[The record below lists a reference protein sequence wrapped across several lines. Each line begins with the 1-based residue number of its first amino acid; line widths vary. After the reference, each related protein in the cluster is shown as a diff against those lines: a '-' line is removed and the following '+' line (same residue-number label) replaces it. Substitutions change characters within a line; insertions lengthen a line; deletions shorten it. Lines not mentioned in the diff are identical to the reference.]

1 MIQPDTAARPL
12 HSKVKGSVLGVDNS
26 LGVIYKYYSC
36 LFHRNGGLA
45 QSDPSTPPYR
55 LNVLGKYTEEEF
67 PLRKTA
73 SEPNLLKQRLKH
85 RVFETSRV
93 SPLTRRREQRV
104 LVKRKSQLTIDAS
117 GSTPE
122 SGPNSP
128 TVVLSTSSGANTP
141 IVEVNKYD
149 LHLNIIQMK
158 PWPTES
164 TNFLRRPH
172 LVRDRYGCIIILISC
187 VFQDGKKLASVSE
200 AEVRAALTS
209 RLGLPL
215 TGSLVSGTLPYY
227 PSLANVTGESPLSSP
242 TAARRHNSQ
251 EIDMIHVTNGH
262 DQAFQQQI
270 LQQIRQTVLI
280 RVSSRA
286 ASNSSQLSD
295 TPENEVID
303 LTGGRERERS
313 QETSDDDESEIV
325 KQQRERESFLQQQRD
340 LMMRH
345 GLQVNDGS
353 VFTPRLSSHSVRPL
367 SRALSSPLVALSPES
382 PSGPLLTPRLS
393 GSPHRTT
400 TGLGFDSLMLKHGC
414 ICGDNAPH
422 PEHGG
427 RLQSVWARLV
437 ETGLV
442 QRCDRIRSRKASLD
456 ELQTCHTESH
466 CLLFGTNPLNRQK
479 LDLSKLSELQ
489 MKTFVRL
496 ECGGI
501 GVDSDTTWN
510 ELHTAP
516 AARMAA
522 GCVIDLSYKA
532 FTGDIR
538 NGLAIV
544 RPPGHHAEESQA
556 MGFCFFNSVAVAA
569 KLLIQR
575 LDLKRVLIL
584 DWDVHHGNG
593 TQQIF
598 YSDKRVLYTTILVS
612 HWPVL
617 KRSAHTITWSALRG
631 RVTPQA
637 NF

>member
-1 MIQPDTAARPL
+1 M
-12 HSKVKGSVLGVDNS
+12 SKVPVP
-26 LGVIYKYYSC
+26 
-36 LFHRNGGLA
+36 R
-45 QSDPSTPPYR
+45 YR
-55 LNVLGKYTEEEF
+55 DI
-67 PLRKTA
+67 
-73 SEPNLLKQRLKH
+73 
-85 RVFETSRV
+85 RV
-93 SPLTRRREQRV
+93 SNRFH
-104 LVKRKSQLTIDAS
+104 TI
-117 GSTPE
+117 
-122 SGPNSP
+122 
-128 TVVLSTSSGANTP
+128 L
-141 IVEVNKYD
+141 
-149 LHLNIIQMK
+149 LN
-158 PWPTES
+158 
-164 TNFLRRPH
+164 
-172 LVRDRYGCIIILISC
+172 D
-187 VFQDGKKLASVSE
+187 
-200 AEVRAALTS
+200 
-209 RLGLPL
+209 
-215 TGSLVSGTLPYY
+215 
-227 PSLANVTGESPLSSP
+227 VTGESPLSSP

-598 YSDKRVLYTTILVS
+598 YSDKRVLYTTILLHHS
-612 HWPVL
+612 SKPGF
-617 KRSAHTITWSALRG
+617 TILLNLPSCFTILLNVA
-631 RVTPQA
+631 
-637 NF
+637 